1 MNQRLKKTIKI
12 AAVVL
17 IAVGSLK
24 AAHRVGEVKG
34 INEMRRRILMNPEE
48 VLQMIKEANDI
59 GQETQ

>member
-1 MNQRLKKTIKI
+1 MNQRLKKTIKV

-17 IAVGSLK
+17 ITVGSLK

-34 INEMRRRILMNPEE
+34 INEMHRRILMNPEE

-59 GQETQ
+59 GEETE